1 MSKTNLLLIALLTGM
16 LTFAIYSYRQSQPPD
31 AEQIARCNEQAAAMP
46 ESTPEEINRSINS
59 FVECLE
65 Q

>member
-1 MSKTNLLLIALLTGM
+1 MSKTNLLLIALLTGL

-31 AEQIARCNEQAAAMP
+31 AEQIERCNAMAAELP
-46 ESTPEEINRSINS
+46 ESTPEEINRNINS